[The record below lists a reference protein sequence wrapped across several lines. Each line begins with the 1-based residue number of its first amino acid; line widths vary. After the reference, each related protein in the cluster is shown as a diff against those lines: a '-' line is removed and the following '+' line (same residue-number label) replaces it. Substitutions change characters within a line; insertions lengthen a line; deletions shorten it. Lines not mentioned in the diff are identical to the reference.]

1 MKIGQFGAVFGL
13 QPETVRYYINL
24 GLLIPEVKNGRYV
37 FGEEDLEDMKLI
49 QRLKSY
55 RFSIKEIHR
64 LLSLYRL
71 SHLNSVEEAGDYVKI
86 LETQKSFL
94 EHEREE
100 TDAVISRLNRDIMTT
115 REYLKKMTVRKSGM
129 PLQFLSLLACPHC
142 QAQLSVENAV
152 IEGQQLWSGA
162 LKCACGYRAKIE
174 NGIVIGSPGDIS
186 IYDGPDPERNCYRM
200 MSPELI
206 SLFQKDYHWISNQ
219 LSLQNTDGKVVLE
232 DFVNNYCFCYSSID
246 SLNPKACYIL
256 TDKYPEVI
264 AVYKE
269 LIDKR
274 GMNLNILYIAAG
286 SHILPLKHHCVDYYI
301 DLDSSN
307 EYAFFHQGYA
317 AEALAQY
324 FHEDTCAVGSF
335 FSFKDGSRSKKELA
349 RQYPEAWNY
358 CFDARHFKGHLE
370 DFWRQ
375 VKIFETLGTVT
386 DSGVE
391 ESFSY
396 HVKGEPLVLDVYSCR
411 MRDYSRH
418 GERNCLGNRTG
429 TDENEK
435 IT

>member
-71 SHLNSVEEAGDYVKI
+71 SHLNSVE
-86 LETQKSFL
+86 
-94 EHEREE
+94 HEREE

-115 REYLKKMTVRKSGM
+115 REYLKQMTVRKSGM

-206 SLFQKDYHWISNQ
+206 SLFQKDYHCISNQ

-246 SLNPKACYIL
+246 SLNPKAYYIL
-256 TDKYPEVI
+256 TC
-264 AVYKE
+264 
-269 LIDKR
+269 L
-274 GMNLNILYIAAG
+274 LYT
-286 SHILPLKHHCVDYYI
+286 SP
-301 DLDSSN
+301 S
-307 EYAFFHQGYA
+307 
-317 AEALAQY
+317 
-324 FHEDTCAVGSF
+324 
-335 FSFKDGSRSKKELA
+335 
-349 RQYPEAWNY
+349 P
-358 CFDARHFKGHLE
+358 
-370 DFWRQ
+370 
-375 VKIFETLGTVT
+375 
-386 DSGVE
+386 
-391 ESFSY
+391 
-396 HVKGEPLVLDVYSCR
+396 
-411 MRDYSRH
+411 RD
-418 GERNCLGNRTG
+418 
-429 TDENEK
+429 
-435 IT
+435 